1 MSPHAPA
8 PEGFR
13 PRPHRRRESLAGRL
27 AFHGRM
33 LVDFQVLTVYRHL
46 RRVLPGWSGA
56 VLDVGCGQSPYRFLL
71 DATRTRY
78 VGLDI
83 VDAGA
88 FDYANPD
95 VTTFDGGVFPF
106 ADGTFDAVL
115 CTEVL
120 EHVYEHTR
128 LVGEIHR
135 VLKPGGEGFITV
147 PWSARF
153 HYIPHDY
160 FRYTPT
166 ALVRIFGMFSAVS
179 VEPRGTDVTAIANK
193 LVVLWCRGLAPSSA
207 WRWIL
212 APLWLA
218 AAPLVAAWIAIAH
231 VGLAFGWGSADD
243 PLGYTIRIR
252 K

>member
-1 MSPHAPA
+1 
-8 PEGFR
+8 
-13 PRPHRRRESLAGRL
+13 
-27 AFHGRM
+27 M

-46 RRVLPGWSGA
+46 RRVLPGWSGE

-83 VDAGA
+83 ADAGA
-88 FDYANPD
+88 FGYANPD

-120 EHVYEHTR
+120 EHVYEHGR
-128 LVGEIHR
+128 LVREIHR

-166 ALVRIFGMFSAVS
+166 ALGRIFGMFSAVS